1 MLPDG
6 PRSPV
11 LWQSVRFLSRPAP
24 YTRKLMGKYGDA
36 FRFHTLVGTG
46 LAVGEASLAREVWAA
61 PPDTFEPVGLVG
73 SIFGGQSVIA
83 TAGATHRRQRKL
95 LNPQF
100 HGARIRTM
108 YGAMQ
113 RAIRQHLAGLARA
126 AQGRSVVVV
135 GDLAQAMTLDVILET
150 VFGASPGLDRARARE
165 VLVESIHGFSPALLA
180 STKLHV
186 PLFPPWR
193 KFDRARRLF
202 DGWVSGVVAER
213 RAESR
218 RRGAD
223 DGDFGDDVLGV
234 LLAARYEDGES
245 MSDAEIRDQLLTILL
260 AGHETSAV
268 AISWGVYYLLRE
280 PAVLA
285 RLREEIDALGP
296 EPAADALARLPYLQ
310 AVASESLRIQPI
322 VSDVLRRC
330 KAPLKVGPWTVP
342 EGQLV
347 AVMICAILKDPRVFE
362 EPERF
367 MPERF
372 LGKSYHAGEFLPFG
386 GGQRRCLGAAFAEAE
401 LAIALGTIASEW
413 ELRLADRR
421 PERAVRRNVTMGP
434 ARGVRVLVKG
444 RRARPAAA
452 PARQAAA
459 S

>member
-46 LAVGEASLAREVWAA
+46 LAVCEASLAREVWAA
-61 PPDTFEPVGLVG
+61 PPETFEPLGLVG
-73 SIFGGQSVIA
+73 SIFGAQSVIA
-83 TAGATHRRQRKL
+83 TSGAAHKRQRKL

-100 HGARIRTM
+100 HGARIKAM

-113 RAIRQHLAGLARA
+113 RVIRQHLSGLVRA
-126 AQGRSVVVV
+126 ARDGDVVVI

-150 VFGASPGLDRARARE
+150 VFGASPGLDRAGARE

-186 PLFPPWR
+186 PIFPPWR
-193 KFDRARRLF
+193 RFERARTTF
-202 DGWVSGVVAER
+202 NAWVSGVVAER
-213 RAESR
+213 RA
-218 RRGAD
+218 RGE
-223 DGDFGDDVLGV
+223 GDLGDDVLGV
-234 LLAARYEDGES
+234 LLAARYDDGEP
-245 MSDAEIRDQLLTILL
+245 MSDEEIRDQLLTILL

-268 AISWGVYYLLRE
+268 AISWGVYFLLRE

-285 RLREEIDALGP
+285 RLRAEIDGLGP
-296 EPAADALARLPYLQ
+296 DPAADALARLPYLG
-310 AVASESLRIQPI
+310 AVASESLRIEPI

-330 KAPLKVGPWTVP
+330 KAPLKVGEWTVP
-342 EGQLV
+342 EGQIV
-347 AVMICAILKDPRVFE
+347 AVMICAILGDPRVFE

-367 MPERF
+367 RPERF
-372 LGKSYHAGEFLPFG
+372 LGQSYHAGEFLPFG

-413 ELRLADRR
+413 DLRLADDR
-421 PERAVRRNVTMGP
+421 PEHAVRRNVTMGP
-434 ARGVRVLVKG
+434 ARGVRVRVVG
-444 RRARPAAA
+444 RRARPEAGR
-452 PARQAAA
+452 AREAAA

>member
-46 LAVGEASLAREVWAA
+46 LAVAEASLAREVWAA
-61 PPDTFEPVGLVG
+61 PPETFEPVGLVG

-83 TAGATHRRQRKL
+83 TAGATHKRQRKL

-100 HGARIRTM
+100 HGARIKAM

-113 RAIRQHLAGLARA
+113 RVIRQHLAGLVRSARD
-126 AQGRSVVVV
+126 GSVVVI

-202 DGWVSGVVAER
+202 DAWVSGVVAAR
-213 RAESR
+213 RAE
-218 RRGAD
+218 RGGRGE
-223 DGDFGDDVLGV
+223 GDFGDDVLGV
-234 LLAARYEDGES
+234 LLAARYEDGEP

-268 AISWGVYYLLRE
+268 AVSWGVYYLCRE
-280 PAVLA
+280 PAVLS
-285 RLREEIDALGP
+285 RLREEIDALGVDP
-296 EPAADALARLPYLQ
+296 GADALARLPYLQ
-310 AVASESLRIQPI
+310 AVASESLRIEPI

-347 AVMICAILKDPRVFE
+347 AVMICAILEDPRVFE
-362 EPERF
+362 QPERF

-372 LGKSYHAGEFLPFG
+372 LGKTYHAGEFLPFG

-413 ELRLADRR
+413 ELCLADSR
-421 PERAVRRNVTMGP
+421 PEHAVRRNVTMGP